1 MQPSF
6 RLSTRQLHFPT
17 IYPHDVLPVS
27 TILMKPLVKINLS
40 CLLLLLVIF
49 LCMRNITCHSGTPTL
64 GGRRGSYSLCLLLW
78 GAGGARIVLHTEPFP
93 FILSYEGALFD
104 VVDSSV

>member
-27 TILMKPLVKINLS
+27 TLLMKPLVKINLS
-40 CLLLLLVIF
+40 CLHLLLVIL
-49 LCMRNITCHSGTPTL
+49 LCMRNITCHLRTPTL
-64 GGRRGSYSLCLLLW
+64 GGGEAAIPSVFFYGEQEGQEL
-78 GAGGARIVLHTEPFP
+78 P
-93 FILSYEGALFD
+93 FILNPFHLSYLMKGHF
-104 VVDSSV
+104 SVL